1 MRKERDSLGE
11 KEVPDDALYGVQ
23 TVRAVENFP
32 VTGRTAFPELIDSY
46 IILKKACAEA
56 NMELEKLD
64 PKKGEYILE
73 ACKKLHGSSYD
84 QFKIDVFQAGAGT
97 SLNMNVN
104 EVIANKALELAGKE
118 KGDYDHMHPN
128 DHVNMSQSTND
139 TYPTASHLALIDI
152 SQDLVED
159 LKGLKKDFQEKGKEF
174 SDIAKSGRTHLMD
187 ATPVTL
193 GDEFFGYA
201 RTIERSFKNLET
213 SLKELYELPI
223 GGTAT
228 GTGVN
233 TPEGFRDKVVK
244 KLSSKFDIEFISAEN
259 SFEMLQSRMP
269 MGNFM
274 GALKNLAHELIRI
287 ANDLRLLSSGPK
299 TGMSEI
305 KLPAVQPGSSI
316 MPGKINP
323 VMAECLNMIS
333 FHIVG
338 NATTVDMAVQAG
350 QMELNVMTPVI
361 TYNIMESVWM
371 LNNFLPVFRERCV
384 QGISANRSKCR
395 EHFEFSASL
404 ATLLSPKIGY
414 MKAAELAKESNE
426 KDILVPKLA
435 VKKGIITE
443 QEAEELFSTENAAE
457 SKYDNSLD
465 KE

>member
-1 MRKERDSLGE
+1 MRKERDSMGE
-11 KEVPDDALYGVQ
+11 KEVPEDALYGVQ
-23 TVRAVENFP
+23 TVRAMENFP

-46 IILKKACAEA
+46 ILLKKACAEA

-64 PKKGEYILE
+64 KKKGGHILE
-73 ACKKLHGSSYD
+73 ACEKVRGSFYD
-84 QFKIDVFQAGAGT
+84 EFKVDVFQAGAGT
-97 SLNMNVN
+97 SFNMNVN

-118 KGDYDHMHPN
+118 KGDYEYIHPN
-128 DHVNMSQSTND
+128 DHVNMSQSSND
-139 TYPTASHLALIDI
+139 TFPTASHLAIIDI
-152 SQDLVED
+152 SQDLLVE
-159 LKGLKKDFQEKGKEF
+159 LKGLEKDFEDKGREF

-193 GDEFFGYA
+193 GDEFLGYA
-201 RTIERSFKNLET
+201 RAMKRSYENLET
-213 SLKELYELPI
+213 SLKGLYELPI

-233 TPEGFRDKVVK
+233 TPSGFREKVVK
-244 KLSSKFDIEFISAEN
+244 KLSSEYDIEFVSAEN

-269 MGNFM
+269 MGDLM
-274 GALKNLAHELIRI
+274 GALKSLALELIRI

-299 TGMSEI
+299 TGLSEI
-305 KLPAVQPGSSI
+305 QLPAVQPGSSI
-316 MPGKINP
+316 MPGKVNP

-333 FHIVG
+333 FQIVG

-384 QGISANRSKCR
+384 QGISANREKCK
-395 EHFEFSASL
+395 EHFESSASL

-414 MKAAELAKESNE
+414 LKAAELAKESNE
-426 KDILVPKLA
+426 KDIPVPTLA

-443 QEAEELFSTENAAE
+443 EEAEELFSTENAAK
-457 SKYDNSLD
+457 SKYETD
-465 KE
+465 

>member
-23 TVRAVENFP
+23 TVRAMENFP
-32 VTGRTAFPELIDSY
+32 VTGRTAYPELIDSY
-46 IILKKACAEA
+46 IILKKVCAEA

-73 ACKKLHGSSYD
+73 ACKKLHGSTYD

-97 SLNMNVN
+97 SFNMNVN
-104 EVIANKALELAGKE
+104 EVIANKALEIAGKE
-118 KGDYDHMHPN
+118 KGDYEYIHPN
-128 DHVNMSQSTND
+128 DHVNMSQSSND
-139 TYPTASHLALIDI
+139 TFPTASHLAMIDI
-152 SQDLVED
+152 SQDLLDE
-159 LKGLKKDFQEKGKEF
+159 LKGLKKDFADKGKEF
-174 SDIAKSGRTHLMD
+174 SDIPKSGRTHLMD

-193 GDEFFGYA
+193 GDEFFAYA
-201 RTIERSFKNLET
+201 RTIERSYENLET
-213 SLKELYELPI
+213 SLKSLYELPI

-244 KLSSKFDIEFISAEN
+244 KLSSEFDIEFVKAGN

-269 MGNFM
+269 MGDLM
-274 GALKNLAHELIRI
+274 GALKNLALELIRI

-299 TGMSEI
+299 TGLSEI
-305 KLPAVQPGSSI
+305 ELPAVQPGSSI
-316 MPGKINP
+316 MPGKVNP

-333 FHIVG
+333 FQIVG

-361 TYNIMESVWM
+361 TYNIMESISM
-371 LNNFLPVFRERCV
+371 LNNFLPVFREICV

-395 EHFEFSASL
+395 EHFESSASL

-414 MKAAELAKESNE
+414 MKAAELAKESND
-426 KDILVPKLA
+426 KDIPVPKLA
-435 VKKGIITE
+435 VEKGIITE

-457 SKYDNSLD
+457 SKYDN
-465 KE
+465 

>member
-1 MRKERDSLGE
+1 MRKERDSMGE
-11 KEVPDDALYGVQ
+11 KEVPEDALYGVQ
-23 TVRAVENFP
+23 TVRAMENFP

-46 IILKKACAEA
+46 ILLKKACAEA

-64 PKKGEYILE
+64 KIKGDHILD
-73 ACKKLHGSSYD
+73 ACEKVHGSFYD
-84 QFKIDVFQAGAGT
+84 EFKVDVFQAGAGT
-97 SLNMNVN
+97 SFNMNVN

-118 KGDYDHMHPN
+118 KGDYEYIHPN
-128 DHVNMSQSTND
+128 DHVNMSQSSND
-139 TYPTASHLALIDI
+139 TFPTASHLAIIDI
-152 SQDLVED
+152 SQDLLVE
-159 LKGLKKDFQEKGKEF
+159 LKGLEKDFEDKGREF

-193 GDEFFGYA
+193 GDEFSGYA
-201 RTIERSFKNLET
+201 RAIERSYENLKT
-213 SLKELYELPI
+213 SLKGLHELPI

-233 TPEGFRDKVVK
+233 TPIGFREKVVK
-244 KLSSKFDIEFISAEN
+244 KLSSEYDIEFISAEN

-269 MGNFM
+269 MGDLM
-274 GALKNLAHELIRI
+274 GALKSLALELIRI

-299 TGMSEI
+299 TGLSEI
-305 KLPAVQPGSSI
+305 QLPAVQPGSSI

-333 FHIVG
+333 FQIVG

-384 QGISANRSKCR
+384 QGISANREKCK
-395 EHFEFSASL
+395 EHFESSASL

-414 MKAAELAKESNE
+414 LKAAELAKESNE
-426 KDILVPKLA
+426 KDIPVPTLA

-443 QEAEELFSTENAAE
+443 EEAEELFSIENAAK
-457 SKYDNSLD
+457 SKYETD
-465 KE
+465 